1 MINALTLPKGN
12 INDWF
17 RGRHRLWSF
26 GLMKSVVSTNSAIS
40 VNNFDSLDKHL
51 DFRATHPVTP
61 NITNLLYIE
70 SYICLD
76 HLKIVDG

>member
-26 GLMKSVVSTNSAIS
+26 GLMKSVVSTNSATS
-40 VNNFDSLDKHL
+40 VDNFDSLD
-51 DFRATHPVTP
+51 
-61 NITNLLYIE
+61 
-70 SYICLD
+70 
-76 HLKIVDG
+76 